1 MHRKSKESIE
11 RTRKTDF
18 RGTLRLILWMKT
30 HFGYFG
36 GSIMENIQTNGRDN
50 NGRFTPGNPGG
61 PGNPHAGSVSK
72 LRAAILRA
80 VDEGDIEAIIKKL
93 VQQARG
99 GDLPAVKELLDRCV
113 GNPGSG
119 DLIERIE
126 ALEAVAEQMQAEGV
140 R

>member
-1 MHRKSKESIE
+1 
-11 RTRKTDF
+11 
-18 RGTLRLILWMKT
+18 MKKAAPD
-30 HFGYFG
+30 
-36 GSIMENIQTNGRDN
+36 QRDK

-113 GNPGSG
+113 GKPSTG

-126 ALEAVAEQMQAEGV
+126 ALEAVAEQMQGEGM